1 MTIFVPKFR
10 AMNYKKVENIEQF
23 NHYFHQPTY
32 HPQVS
37 VANLAN
43 ADLSLF
49 APTDFGMYCVV
60 LMDVDFGELVLKGTT
75 IHYRSGTMF
84 TMKPGDVVST
94 NLNPNV
100 KPRGWMLAF
109 KPELLNGTGLGRDFY
124 MFNFFDYDV
133 AEALELYDSERKV
146 ALNCYSNILTELQA
160 PDDEFTSHMLRL
172 GIGTMLTFCKRF
184 YERQFD
190 TRQVHSSDMV
200 KRIDMLIDNYL
211 SEESGLAR
219 KLGQPT
225 VAWCAEQFHLT
236 PGYFGDLLRK
246 EVGMTAQSYIQLKV
260 LETAKSLLA
269 NESLTINDIAFRLGF
284 EYPNHFTRF
293 FRSKEGVTP
302 TAFRKQL

>member
-1 MTIFVPKFR
+1 
-10 AMNYKKVENIEQF
+10 MNYKKVENIDQF

-37 VANLAN
+37 VGNLAN

-60 LMDVDFGELVLKGTT
+60 LMDVDFGELVLRGTKT
-75 IHYRSGTMF
+75 NYRSGTIF
-84 TMKPGDVVST
+84 TMKPGDIVSM

-109 KPELLNGTGLGRDFY
+109 RPELLNGTGLGRDFY

-133 AEALELYDSERKV
+133 ADALELYESERRV
-146 ALNCYSNILTELQA
+146 ALNCFTNITTELQA

-200 KRIDMLIDNYL
+200 QRLDMLIDAYL
-211 SEESGLAR
+211 SEDSGLAR

-246 EVGMTAQSYIQLKV
+246 EVGITAQAYIQGKV
-260 LETAKSLLA
+260 IDYAKSLLA
-269 NESLTINDIAFRLGF
+269 NESLSINDIAFRLGF

-293 FRSKEGVTP
+293 FRAKVGSTP
-302 TAFRKQL
+302 TAFRKQLLF